1 MTSII
6 RADKWQ
12 NTLGTTYNSVLQ
24 VVSTTKTDTFTSASI
39 AQGSAVDVTGL
50 AATITPTSS
59 TSKIL
64 VHIVA
69 HGAFQYVS
77 NGYFRLSILCKR
89 NATVIAVG
97 DAAGSRTQV
106 SSNNGMGGYYSGQAI
121 NCVMHLDSPATTSAL
136 TYQVQVVNATYETAS
151 GVAYINRD
159 HYDPNA
165 SQAPRS
171 VSSITLMEIAQ

>member
-64 VHIVA
+64 VNIIV
-69 HGAFQYVS
+69 HGGFQYVS
-77 NGYFRLSILCKR
+77 QPYYRLSILCTR
-89 NATVIAVG
+89 NSTAIAIG
-97 DAAGSRTQV
+97 DAAGSRTRV
-106 SSNNGMGGYYSGQAI
+106 SSSNGMGGYYNGQAVT
-121 NCVMHLDSPATTSAL
+121 CLMHLDSPASASAL

-151 GVAYINRD
+151 GVAYVNRTFTD
-159 HYDPNA
+159 TDA
-165 SQAPRS
+165 SQSPRA